1 VCGTPPQR
9 QHHIA
14 AQTLIPSGILL
25 LSSPRLLLL
34 QVYLDAHSPAFDMLT
49 VEDLLPDAA
58 LDSYCS

>member
-1 VCGTPPQR
+1 V
-9 QHHIA
+9 
-14 AQTLIPSGILL
+14 ILL
-25 LSSPRLLLL
+25 LSSPRLLLLL